1 MRNTAFFYIIIGI
14 LISVATVI
22 AKPQAVDSLL
32 QSKWLG
38 EVALPRY
45 TDGSER
51 ESRTP
56 ETVDLVSLFPD
67 IVIRQWYPKTQ
78 KVALTFDD
86 GPDDVYTP
94 KILDVLAK
102 YKVRA
107 TFFLI
112 GSAANKHQEIVRR
125 IHSEGHEIGNHTY
138 FHSNLSRMAPWQI
151 LLDLRKARKTLSD
164 ITGEDVLVVR
174 PPYGALDPPAVKAI
188 GDEGYNVLLWT
199 VDSLDWW
206 GLSKEEVMENV
217 IPRVESGVI
226 VLHHSAGGPDEDLT
240 GSVDALPEIIETL
253 QAQGYTFLTASEIL
267 EEIRIQNEIKKEAEE
282 ASKKRARA
290 S

>member
-1 MRNTAFFYIIIGI
+1 MRNNALLHITLGI
-14 LISVATVI
+14 LISLVAVI
-22 AKPQAVDSLL
+22 VRPQAVDSLL

-51 ESRTP
+51 QSRTP
-56 ETVDLVSLFPD
+56 ESHDLVSLFPE
-67 IVIRQWYPKTQ
+67 IVVRQWRPETK
-78 KVALTFDD
+78 KIALTFDD

-94 KILDVLAK
+94 KILDILSK
-102 YKVRA
+102 YNVRA

-112 GSAANKHQEIVRR
+112 GNAAEKHRGIVER
-125 IHSEGHEIGNHTY
+125 IHREGHEIGNHTY
-138 FHSNLSRMAPWQI
+138 FHSNLSRMATWQI
-151 LLDLRKARKTLSD
+151 LLDLGKARKAFSD

-188 GDEGYNVLLWT
+188 GDEGYNILLWT

-206 GLSKEEVMENV
+206 GLSKEEVIENV
-217 IPRVESGVI
+217 VPRVENGVI
-226 VLHHSAGGPDEDLT
+226 ILQHSSGGPDEDLT

-253 QAQGYTFLTASEIL
+253 QSEGYSFYTASEIL
-267 EEIRIQNEIKKEAEE
+267 EEIRIQNEMKKETEE
-282 ASKKRARA
+282 TAKERARG

>member
-1 MRNTAFFYIIIGI
+1 MKTETFLYITVGI
-14 LISVATVI
+14 LISLVI
-22 AKPQAVDSLL
+22 VILRPQAVDSLL

-38 EVALPRY
+38 EIALPRY

-56 ETVDLVSLFPD
+56 ESGDLVSLFPD
-67 IVIRQWYPKTQ
+67 IIIRQWHPETN

-94 KILDVLAK
+94 RVLDVLAK
-102 YKVRA
+102 YNVRA

-112 GSAANKHQEIVRR
+112 GSAAEKHRGIVER
-125 IHSEGHEIGNHTY
+125 IIREGHEIGNHTY

-151 LLDLRKARKTLSD
+151 LLDLGKANKVFSD
-164 ITGEDVLVVR
+164 ITGKDVPVVR

-188 GDEGYNVLLWT
+188 GDKGYNVLLWT

-206 GLSKEEVMENV
+206 GISKEEVIGNV
-217 IPRVESGVI
+217 LPKVETGVI
-226 VLHHSAGGPDEDLT
+226 VLQHSSGGPDEDLT
-240 GSVDALPEIIETL
+240 GSVDALPDIIETL
-253 QAQGYTFLTASEIL
+253 QSQGYSFHTASEIL
-267 EEIRIQNEIKKEAEE
+267 EDIRGQNELKKKAEE
-282 ASKKRARA
+282 EAKRKGP
-290 S
+290 

>member
-1 MRNTAFFYIIIGI
+1 MKAKAFLYVVIGI
-14 LISVATVI
+14 LISLATIIV
-22 AKPQAVDSLL
+22 KPSAVDSLL

-38 EVALPRY
+38 EIVLPRY

-56 ETVDLVSLFPD
+56 ETVDLVNLFPD
-67 IVIRQWYPKTQ
+67 IVVRQWRPGTK

-94 KILDVLAK
+94 KILDVLSK
-102 YKVRA
+102 HNVCA

-112 GSAANKHQEIVRR
+112 GTASEKHPEIVKR
-125 IHSEGHEIGNHTY
+125 ISREGHEIGNHTY
-138 FHSNLSRMAPWQI
+138 FHSNLSRMAPWQV
-151 LLDLRKARKTLSD
+151 LLDLKKARNVFLD
-164 ITGEDVLVVR
+164 ITGQEVLVVR

-188 GDEGYNVLLWT
+188 GDEGYNILLWT

-206 GLSKEEVMENV
+206 GLSRDEVLQNV
-217 IPRVESGVI
+217 VPRLESGVI
-226 VLHHSAGGPDEDLT
+226 VLHHSAGGPEEDLS
-240 GSVDALPEIIETL
+240 GSVEALPEIIETL
-253 QAQGYTFLTASEIL
+253 QSQGYTFLTASEIL
-267 EEIRIQNEIKKEAEE
+267 EEIRIENERKKEAEE
-282 ASKKRARA
+282 ASKERARG

>member
-1 MRNTAFFYIIIGI
+1 LRNNALLHITLGI
-14 LISVATVI
+14 LISLMAVI
-22 AKPQAVDSLL
+22 VRPQAVDSLL

-51 ESRTP
+51 QSRTP
-56 ETVDLVSLFPD
+56 ESIDLVSLFPD
-67 IVIRQWYPKTQ
+67 IVVRQWRPETK
-78 KVALTFDD
+78 KIALTFDD

-94 KILDVLAK
+94 KILDVLSK
-102 YKVRA
+102 YNVRA

-112 GSAANKHQEIVRR
+112 GSAAENTEGSCER
-125 IHSEGHEIGNHTY
+125 IHREGHEIGNHTY
-138 FHSNLSRMAPWQI
+138 FHSNLSRMATWQI
-151 LLDLRKARKTLSD
+151 LLDLGKARKAFSD

-206 GLSKEEVMENV
+206 GLSKEEVIENV
-217 IPRVESGVI
+217 VPRVENGVI
-226 VLHHSAGGPDEDLT
+226 ILQHSSGGPDEDLT

-253 QAQGYTFLTASEIL
+253 QSKGYYFSYG
-267 EEIRIQNEIKKEAEE
+267 K
-282 ASKKRARA
+282 
-290 S
+290 

>member
-1 MRNTAFFYIIIGI
+1 MI
-14 LISVATVI
+14 LR
-22 AKPQAVDSLL
+22 PQAIDSLL

-38 EVALPRY
+38 EIALPRY

-56 ETVDLVSLFPD
+56 ESTDLVSLFPD
-67 IVIRQWYPKTQ
+67 VIIRQWRPEAN

-94 KILDVLAK
+94 RILDILSE
-102 YKVRA
+102 YDVRA

-112 GSAANKHQEIVRR
+112 GSAAEKHQDIVQR
-125 IHSEGHEIGNHTY
+125 IQREGHEIGNHTY

-151 LLDLRKARKTLSD
+151 LLDLGKARKVFSD
-164 ITGEDVLVVR
+164 ITGQDVIVVR

-206 GLSKEEVMENV
+206 GLSKEEVIGNV
-217 IPRVESGVI
+217 LPKVESGVI
-226 VLHHSAGGPDEDLT
+226 VLQHSSGGPDEDLT
-240 GSVDALPEIIETL
+240 GSVNALPHIIETL
-253 QAQGYTFLTASEIL
+253 QSQGYSFHTASEIL
-267 EEIRIQNEIKKEAEE
+267 EEIRVENELKKKAEE
-282 ASKKRARA
+282 AAKERARE

>member
-1 MRNTAFFYIIIGI
+1 LRTETFLHITVGI
-14 LISVATVI
+14 LISIVI
-22 AKPQAVDSLL
+22 VILRPQAIDSLL

-38 EVALPRY
+38 EIALPRY

-56 ETVDLVSLFPD
+56 ESTDLVSLFPD
-67 IVIRQWYPKTQ
+67 VIIRQWRPEAN

-94 KILDVLAK
+94 RILDILSE
-102 YKVRA
+102 YDVRA

-112 GSAANKHQEIVRR
+112 GSAAEKHRDIVQR
-125 IHSEGHEIGNHTY
+125 IQREGHEIGNHTY

-151 LLDLRKARKTLSD
+151 LLDLGKARKVFSD
-164 ITGEDVLVVR
+164 ITGQDVIVVR

-206 GLSKEEVMENV
+206 GLSKEEVIGNV
-217 IPRVESGVI
+217 LPKVESGVI
-226 VLHHSAGGPDEDLT
+226 VLQHSSGGPDEDLT
-240 GSVDALPEIIETL
+240 GSVNALPHIIETL
-253 QAQGYTFLTASEIL
+253 QSQGYSFHTASEIL
-267 EEIRIQNEIKKEAEE
+267 EEIRVENELKKKAEE
-282 ASKKRARA
+282 AAKERARE

>member
-1 MRNTAFFYIIIGI
+1 MRNSAFLYVVIGI
-14 LISVATVI
+14 LISVMTVI
-22 AKPQAVDSLL
+22 VRPQAVDSLL

-45 TDGSER
+45 SDGSER

-56 ETVDLVSLFPD
+56 ETIDLVSLFPD
-67 IVIRQWYPKTQ
+67 IVIRQWRPETQ

-112 GSAANKHQEIVRR
+112 GSAAEKHGDIVKR
-125 IHSEGHEIGNHTY
+125 IHKEGHEIGNHTY

-151 LLDLRKARKTLSD
+151 ILDLNKARKTLSD

-174 PPYGALDPPAVKAI
+174 PPYGALDPPAVRAI

-206 GLSKEEVMENV
+206 GLSKEEVIGNV
-217 IPRVESGVI
+217 IPRMESGVI
-226 VLHHSAGGPDEDLT
+226 VLHHSAGGPDEDLS
-240 GSVDALPEIIETL
+240 GSVAALPEIIESL
-253 QAQGYTFLTASEIL
+253 QTQGYTFLTASEIL
-267 EEIRIQNEIKKEAEE
+267 GEIRVQNEIKKKAEE
-282 ASKKRARA
+282 AKKEKEAKE
-290 S
+290 